1 MVSSFTIIPGIRH
14 FNTQSTTYSTDFL
27 IRDKWMTDTVNK
39 KFRSLEEACEFIA
52 KNRAR
57 FKFMFESTKYTS
69 TAFGVC
75 ILRNGKKWAFVYKP
89 STRLIVEEFGNTS
102 SWETTYYYL
111 RTDGWMDEIED

>member
-1 MVSSFTIIPGIRH
+1 MASSFTIIPGTRH
-14 FNTQSTTYSTDFL
+14 FNTQFTSYSTDFL
-27 IRDKWMTDTVNK
+27 IRDNWMVDTVNK

-57 FKFMFESTKYTS
+57 FKFKFESSKYTS

-89 STRLIVEEFGNTS
+89 NTRLIVEEFGNS
-102 SWETTYYYL
+102 SETYYHL